1 MLAHD
6 ERIRRQTGRRK
17 QRSAATMENARAAG

>member
-1 MLAHD
+1 MLAHE

-17 QRSAATMENARAAG
+17 QRSVAITENALAAG